1 MMKKKSSFSCRVRMN
16 FFISIILIIAFAL
29 LEGCSKKESIS
40 GKGKEMRIQEET
52 FGMTPEGDSIKS
64 YILTDGKG
72 IEAKL
77 INYGAILVS
86 LKVPDR
92 EGNSEDI
99 TLGYET
105 LEEYVQDKSYFG
117 GTIGRYANRIS
128 KGRFTLDGVQYTLA
142 ANDNGNHL
150 HGGLKGFNKVIWKP
164 EKIESTD
171 SVGIKFH
178 YLSKD
183 GDEGYPG
190 NLSTTVT
197 YILTENS
204 ELKIY
209 FEAETDKDTPVNLT
223 HHSYFNLAGSAKRDI
238 LEHELTIVADRYT
251 PVDGRLIPTGEI
263 KSVKDTDMDFTNPM
277 SIGERIQNIVGG
289 YDHNYVLNK
298 EKGKLSLAARV
309 YEPESGRV
317 MELYTIEPGI
327 QFYSGNFL
335 DGSITGKGGQTY
347 HKHYAFCLEPQHF
360 PDSPNQPHF
369 PSTILKPGEKYT
381 HLIVYKFSNR

>member
-1 MMKKKSSFSCRVRMN
+1 MRKESLFGNKVCLYF
-16 FFISIILIIAFAL
+16 ILIIITFAL
-29 LEGCSKKESIS
+29 GGGCGKTKSIS
-40 GKGKEMRIQEET
+40 GKGKEMGIQEKT
-52 FGMTPEGDSIKS
+52 FGRTPEGDSIKS

-72 IEAKL
+72 VEAKL

-86 LKVPDR
+86 LKTPDR
-92 EGNSEDI
+92 EGNSDDI

-105 LEEYVQDKSYFG
+105 LEEYIQDKSYFG
-117 GTIGRYANRIS
+117 ATIGRYANRIS
-128 KGRFTLDGVQYTLA
+128 KGKFKLNGVQYTLA
-142 ANDNGNHL
+142 INDGKNHL
-150 HGGLKGFNKVIWKP
+150 HGGLKGFHKVIWKP
-164 EKIESTD
+164 EKIEKAD
-171 SVGIKFH
+171 SIGIKFR

-183 GDEGYPG
+183 GEEGYPG
-190 NLSTTVT
+190 NLLTTVT
-197 YILTENS
+197 YILTEKS

-238 LEHELTIVADRYT
+238 LEHELTIVADQYT
-251 PVDGRLIPTGEI
+251 PVDERLIPTGEI
-263 KSVKDTDMDFTNPM
+263 TPVKDTDMDFTNPM
-277 SIGERIQNIVGG
+277 SIGARIQNVVGG

-298 EKGKLSLAARV
+298 DKGKLSLSARV

-317 MELYTIEPGI
+317 MELYTTEPGI

-335 DGSITGKGGQTY
+335 DGSTTGKGEQTY

-369 PSTILKPGEKYT
+369 PSTVLKPGEKYI
-381 HLIVYKFSNR
+381 HLTVFKFSNR